1 MRAQMGSRQHQ
12 ISLRWNRIRLMDLLE
27 DIGTRA
33 RQFGLNLIAAIPA
46 ERYDRV
52 AGPAYRAQTIEPA
65 CRSIVIIGNG
75 GGDFWRC
82 FKAHTA
88 DRPGWLA
95 RDNPLDDFTR
105 EIIETEVMRPVAS
118 TGTRCIPV
126 YPFAKDSGQLNFMQ
140 LATMAG
146 VAGPSIIGVV
156 VHPVFGPWIAFR
168 AALLIDAEID
178 HPGDA
183 LAFDPCPSCSA
194 RSCIAACPAGAV
206 SFPSGWDIPRCL
218 THRVE
223 AEPDCSNR
231 CHARVAC
238 VLAPEHRY
246 PDDELAYHQMRAMR
260 VMLPYYKE
268 RIRRS

>member
-1 MRAQMGSRQHQ
+1 M
-12 ISLRWNRIRLMDLLE
+12 NLLNA
-27 DIGTRA
+27 IGTRA

-52 AGPAYRAQTIEPA
+52 AAPAYRAQAIDPA

-88 DRPGWLA
+88 DRPGWIA

-105 EIIETEVMRPVAS
+105 EIVETEVVRPLQMA
-118 TGTRCIPV
+118 GTRCIPV
-126 YPFAKDSGQLNFMQ
+126 YPFVNGRAQLNFMQ
-140 LATMAG
+140 LATIAG
-146 VAGPSIIGVV
+146 MAGPSIIGVV

-168 AALLIDAEID
+168 AALLLEAELD

-183 LAFDPCPSCSA
+183 LGFDPCPSCST
-194 RSCIAACPAGAV
+194 RSCISACPAGAV
-206 SFPSGWDIPRCL
+206 SFPAGWDIPRCL
-218 THRVE
+218 VHRVE
-223 AEPDCSNR
+223 AQADCSDR

-238 VLAPEHRY
+238 VLAPGHRY
-246 PDDELAYHQMRAMR
+246 PDDELAYHQGRAMR
-260 VMLPYYKE
+260 AMLPYYRKE
-268 RIRRS
+268 LQRT